1 MRLYRMVFFQAR
13 VRLVQAGAVFT
24 VAALIA
30 GCGNSYRNSVQTQSV
45 TGPPPQPSSFA
56 VAVSSP
62 SPTTPGIATVIDYSG
77 DSIMATAAIG
87 PGPTAFSVDP
97 LGANGYTI
105 NSDHTLTEF
114 PVSYQLQELNVSY
127 ATLPT
132 TAQPLNFFTPAAG
145 LWAANLDGNLVDFF
159 KFSPLQLVDTV
170 PISPSTSVPVT
181 VLGSPNYLSR
191 YFSINQNLP
200 SSPSGMECN
209 ASPYPTS
216 VTGSVTAIETSNY
229 AADPPITVGI
239 CPVFAV
245 MGPYAE
251 RLFVLNRGSDTISVI
266 YGQTDQLDNQCPTGC
281 VNQSGQTYYSHP
293 ALPLSTAAVTA
304 TGITPPNGTS
314 GMPATAGPVYAE
326 YNFLTSQLVVA
337 NYDAGTVSIIDVSL
351 DEYGNDSPT
360 FGTTYTVPVGKNPA
374 SVTVLVDGSRAY
386 TANQGDQS
394 VTIVNLSSHTVEKT
408 LAVTGHPRTVVS
420 TQNSTSGKVYVS
432 SPDSNELT
440 IIRTDEDIVPTTL
453 QLEGNIVDVR
463 VTSQNAVNNGGNYNY
478 VSRIPGWGQP
488 CNLPDTASLA
498 SLAACQT
505 LP

>member
-1 MRLYRMVFFQAR
+1 
-13 VRLVQAGAVFT
+13 
-24 VAALIA
+24 
-30 GCGNSYRNSVQTQSV
+30 
-45 TGPPPQPSSFA
+45 
-56 VAVSSP
+56 
-62 SPTTPGIATVIDYSG
+62 
-77 DSIMATAAIG
+77 
-87 PGPTAFSVDP
+87 
-97 LGANGYTI
+97 
-105 NSDHTLTEF
+105 
-114 PVSYQLQELNVSY
+114 
-127 ATLPT
+127 
-132 TAQPLNFFTPAAG
+132 
-145 LWAANLDGNLVDFF
+145 
-159 KFSPLQLVDTV
+159 
-170 PISPSTSVPVT
+170 
-181 VLGSPNYLSR
+181 
-191 YFSINQNLP
+191 
-200 SSPSGMECN
+200 
-209 ASPYPTS
+209 
-216 VTGSVTAIETSNY
+216 VTAIETSNY